1 MRSKVGLG
9 IAQIS
14 AEPYE
19 VEHNKALCRETIS
32 SCFSAGA
39 DLVLLPELIVQG
51 YVADREE
58 LWPVAETIPG
68 PTVEEWTE
76 LAAKG
81 NGYVVGGLVERDDD
95 RLYNSAIA
103 IGPEGLVAHYRK
115 VHLFAAEKHAFAPGD
130 LGFPTA
136 VTGLGTIGICVCYDL
151 RFVEATRILALKGA
165 DLICV
170 PTAWL
175 PGFDQARWDDE
186 GMAPQA
192 RTAEVLANLNQVYIA
207 CASQAGRHGE
217 LDFLG
222 SSVVIDP
229 YGKRVLGPLSGTLD
243 QLETVIV
250 DLGESQNAQVRG
262 VDINPRADRRRDVY
276 GIKVGDEIL

>member
-1 MRSKVGLG
+1 VRSKVGLG

-19 VEHNKALCRETIS
+19 VEHNKTLCRETIS

-58 LWPVAETIPG
+58 LGPVAETIPG

-76 LAAKG
+76 LAARG

-136 VTGLGTIGICVCYDL
+136 VTRLGTIGICVCYDL